1 MGKSRWEYIYGI
13 NPAFEVLRG
22 EKRKVHEAFLNENAR
37 DNPRLKKLARFLE
50 TREVPIQWVSK
61 QRIFELSESKDHQG
75 AVLRTMPYPYA
86 DAADLYERDRLL
98 LLDNTEDPHNTGAII
113 RCADVFGYHSI
124 LTPLRGVPEV
134 YPSVVKVSAG
144 ATEHLDI
151 ARESSANQ
159 HMTRARESGHVV
171 VALDADGTIDLQ
183 DLAPS
188 LSARHLL
195 VIGGEAKAVS
205 QYILNHAD
213 HIVRIPQAGRI
224 NSLNAS
230 VAAGIAMYALS
241 GAGAARNSNAPRPQ

>member
-22 EKRKVHEAFLNENAR
+22 GRREVYQAYLNEGAF
-37 DNPRLKKLARFLE
+37 DNPRMKKLARFIE
-50 TREVPIQWVSK
+50 SKNVQVTWVSK
-61 QRIFELSESKDHQG
+61 QRLFELAESKDHQG
-75 AVLRTMPYPYA
+75 AVLKTSPYPYV
-86 DAADLYERDRLL
+86 AAETLYGRDQLL

-113 RCADVFGYHSI
+113 RCADVFGYHAI
-124 LTPLRGVPEV
+124 LAPEKGVPDV

-151 ARESSANQ
+151 AREGSANQ
-159 HMTRARESGHVV
+159 HMLKARETGHVV
-171 VALDADGTIDLQ
+171 VALDAAGKVDLQ
-183 DLAPS
+183 ELAATLP
-188 LSARHLL
+188 ARHLL

-205 QYILNHAD
+205 QFILNSAE
-213 HIVRIPQAGRI
+213 HIARIPQHGKI

-241 GAGAARNSNAPRPQ
+241 KAGKI

>member
-22 EKRKVHEAFLNENAR
+22 GKRQVYQAYLNENAVE
-37 DNPRLKKLARFLE
+37 NPRLKKLARFAE
-50 TREVPIQWVSK
+50 TRMVPIEWVSK

-75 AVLRTMPYPYA
+75 AVLKADPYPFVA
-86 DAADLYERDRLL
+86 AADLYDRERLL

-113 RCADVFGYHSI
+113 RCAEVFGYHAI
-124 LTPLRGVPEV
+124 LAPIKGVPEV

-151 ARESSANQ
+151 AREGSANQ
-159 HMTRARESGHVV
+159 HMAKARETGHVV
-171 VALDADGTIDLQ
+171 VALDANGKADLHA
-183 DLAPS
+183 LAATLP
-188 LSARHLL
+188 ARHLL

-205 QYILNHAD
+205 QFILNEAD
-213 HIVRIPQAGRI
+213 YVASIPQSGRI

-241 GAGAARNSNAPRPQ
+241 RAGG

>member
-22 EKRKVHEAFLNENAR
+22 GRRRIYSAYLNEAAR
-37 DNPRLKKLARFLE
+37 DNPRLKKLAHFIE
-50 TREVPIQWVSK
+50 TKQVEIEWVSK
-61 QRIFELSESKDHQG
+61 QRLFELSESKDHQG
-75 AVLRTMPYPYA
+75 AVLKTDPYPYV
-86 DAADLYERDRLL
+86 AAAALYERDQLL

-113 RCADVFGYHSI
+113 RCADVFGYHAI
-124 LTPLRGVPEV
+124 LAPEKGVPEV

-151 ARESSANQ
+151 AREGSAND
-159 HMTRARESGHVV
+159 HMRRARESGHVV
-171 VALDADGTIDLQ
+171 VALDAAGKIDLNT
-183 DLAPS
+183 LATTLP
-188 LSARHLL
+188 ARHLL

-205 QYILNHAD
+205 QFILNSAD
-213 HIVRIPQAGRI
+213 FIARIPQFGKI

-241 GAGAARNSNAPRPQ
+241 KAGK

>member
-22 EKRKVHEAFLNENAR
+22 GRREVYHAYLNEHAQ

-50 TREVPIQWVSK
+50 SRGVPVEWVSK
-61 QRIFELSESKDHQG
+61 QRVFELSESKDHQG
-75 AVLRTMPYPYA
+75 VALKTEPYPYA
-86 DAADLYERDRLL
+86 AADTLYNRERLL

-113 RCADVFGYHSI
+113 RCADVFGYHAI
-124 LTPLRGVPEV
+124 LAPLKGVPEV

-151 ARESSANQ
+151 AREGSANH
-159 HMTRARESGHVV
+159 HMLKARETGHVV
-171 VALDADGTIDLQ
+171 VALDAAGTTDLR
-183 DLAPS
+183 DLAATLPS
-188 LSARHLL
+188 RHLL

-213 HIVRIPQAGRI
+213 HVARIPQAGKI

-230 VAAGIAMYALS
+230 VAAGIAMYAL
-241 GAGAARNSNAPRPQ
+241 ARLGSNP

>member
-1 MGKSRWEYIYGI
+1 MGKSRHEYVYGI

-22 EKRKVHEAFLNENAR
+22 GKRKVHEAFLNEHAQ
-37 DNPRLKKLARFLE
+37 DNPRLKKLAQFLQ
-50 TREVPIQWVSK
+50 TRMVPIEWVTK
-61 QRIFELSESKDHQG
+61 QRIFELAESKDHQG
-75 AVLRTMPYPYA
+75 AVLKTEPYPYA
-86 DAADLYERDRLL
+86 RAEDLYDRERLL

-113 RCADVFGYHSI
+113 RCADVFGYHAI
-124 LTPLRGVPEV
+124 LAPLKGVPEV

-151 ARESSANQ
+151 AREGSANQ
-159 HMTRARESGHVV
+159 HMMKARETGHVV
-171 VALDADGTIDLQ
+171 VALDAKGTIDLR

-188 LSARHLL
+188 LPSRHLL

-205 QYILNHAD
+205 QFILNEAD
-213 HIVRIPQAGRI
+213 HIASIPQQGKI

-241 GAGAARNSNAPRPQ
+241 RAGG

>member
-22 EKRKVHEAFLNENAR
+22 GKRAIHHAYLNEAAQ
-37 DNPRLKKLARFLE
+37 DNPRLRKLAKFIE
-50 TREVPIQWVSK
+50 SKHVQIEWVSK
-61 QRIFELSESKDHQG
+61 QRLFELAESKDHQG
-75 AVLRTMPYPYA
+75 AVLKTDPYPYVDA
-86 DAADLYERDRLL
+86 DDLYERDRLL

-113 RCADVFGYHSI
+113 RCADVFGYHAI
-124 LTPLRGVPEV
+124 LAPEKGVPEV

-151 ARESSANQ
+151 ARQGSANQ
-159 HMTRARESGHVV
+159 HMRKAKETLHVV
-171 VALDADGTIDLQ
+171 VALDAAGTIELDE
-183 DLAPS
+183 LAKT

-205 QYILNHAD
+205 QFILNSAD
-213 HIVRIPQAGRI
+213 YVVRIPQFGKI

-230 VAAGIAMYALS
+230 VAAGIAMYAL
-241 GAGAARNSNAPRPQ
+241 ARADK

>member
-1 MGKSRWEYIYGI
+1 VGKSRWEYVYGI

-22 EKRKVHEAFLNENAR
+22 GRRTVYQAFLNENAS
-37 DNPRLKKLARFLE
+37 DNPRLRKLAKFIESRQIPLE
-50 TREVPIQWVSK
+50 WVSK

-75 AVLRTMPYPYA
+75 AVMKTDPYPYV
-86 DAADLYERDRLL
+86 AAESLYDRERLL

-113 RCADVFGYHSI
+113 RCADVFGYHAI
-124 LTPLRGVPEV
+124 LAPEKGVPDV

-151 ARESSANQ
+151 AREGSANQ
-159 HMTRARESGHVV
+159 HMKRARETGHVV
-171 VALDADGTIDLQ
+171 VALDAAGKTDLR
-183 DLAPS
+183 DLAPK
-188 LSARHLL
+188 LPARHLL

-205 QYILNHAD
+205 QFILNSAD
-213 HIVRIPQAGRI
+213 YIASIPQSGKI

-241 GAGAARNSNAPRPQ
+241 RAGG

>member
-22 EKRKVHEAFLNENAR
+22 GRREIHQAYLNEAAF
-37 DNPRLKKLARFLE
+37 DNPRLKKLAKFIESKRVAIE
-50 TREVPIQWVSK
+50 WVSK
-61 QRIFELSESKDHQG
+61 QRLFELAESKDHQG
-75 AVLRTMPYPYA
+75 AVLKTSPYPYA
-86 DAADLYERDRLL
+86 AADDLYERDRLL

-113 RCADVFGYHSI
+113 RCADVFGYHAI
-124 LTPLRGVPEV
+124 LAPEKGVPEV

-151 ARESSANQ
+151 AREGSANQ
-159 HMTRARESGHVV
+159 HMRKARETGHVV
-171 VALDADGTIDLQ
+171 VALDAAGTVDLH
-183 DLAPS
+183 DLAQTLPE
-188 LSARHLL
+188 RHLL

-205 QYILNHAD
+205 QFILNSAD
-213 HIVRIPQAGRI
+213 HIVRIPQFGKI

-241 GAGAARNSNAPRPQ
+241 RIGRTA